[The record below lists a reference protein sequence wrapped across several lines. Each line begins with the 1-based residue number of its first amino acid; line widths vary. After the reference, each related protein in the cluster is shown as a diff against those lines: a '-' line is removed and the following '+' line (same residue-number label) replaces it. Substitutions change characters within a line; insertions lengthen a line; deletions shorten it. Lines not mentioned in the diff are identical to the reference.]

1 MDRHDLNRM
10 FDALAPVPGR
20 EGELLDELL
29 QDGVRRKNPMKNWK
43 RVVVAGVAAALLIT
57 GAAAAVVVPELNR
70 SLRSVLDIE
79 AEDKTSAELLAPGT
93 MAVDITTE
101 SNGATL
107 HITQVLRDQVCIVVV
122 GEFST
127 GEGTVLD
134 TGDFSPSCWKPRGFD
149 TKIPQFVNAEG
160 EPSDYECE
168 RRMGEATWWSMAD
181 EDPLDDRC
189 SVYFRFSGYSG
200 DMTDDMAAMRVVAK
214 DFGYYVGGKKEN
226 YTTIPGDWSFEVPLP
241 QKDIGYVWDTDD
253 LITNLDGADINLRKV
268 YLSPMELELTFF
280 REGSTLSYSEAE
292 DDAAKAVVTRWW
304 AFPLQAILTTKDGKS
319 VTLDWQGSGGSIGEK
334 ENVAKFIIADFNSL
348 DKKGDYI
355 DPADFVGGALTL
367 EWRAEDGEI
376 DTVSFPLDDLQSV
389 SP

>member
-10 FDALAPVPGR
+10 FDAMAPVPGR

-57 GAAAAVVVPELNR
+57 GAAAAVVMPELNR

-79 AEDKTSAELLAPGT
+79 AEDKTSTELLAPGT

-107 HITQVLRDQVCIVVV
+107 HITQVLRDQVHIVVV

-134 TGDFSPSCWKPRGFD
+134 TGDFSPGCWKPQGFHGELP
-149 TKIPQFVNAEG
+149 KFVNAEG
-160 EPSDYECE
+160 EPSDYERNE
-168 RRMGEATWWSMAD
+168 YTTRQAMWWSMAD
-181 EDPLDDRC
+181 ENPLDDRC

-200 DMTDDMAAMRVVAK
+200 DMTDDMAAMRVAAK
-214 DFGYYVGGKKEN
+214 DFAYYIGGEHEN
-226 YTTIPGDWSFEVPLP
+226 YTVIPGDWSFEVPLP
-241 QKDIGYVWDTDD
+241 QKDIGYVWETDD
-253 LITNLDGADINLRKV
+253 LITNLDGADISLRKV
-268 YLSPMELELTFF
+268 YLSPMELELTYF
-280 REGSTLSYSEAE
+280 REGGAPIYGEAE
-292 DDAAKAVVTRWW
+292 DDVVSRWW
-304 AFPLQAILTTKDGKS
+304 GFPLQAILTTKDGKS
-319 VTLDWQGSGGSIGEK
+319 VTLDCQGSGGSIGENK
-334 ENVAKFIIADFNSL
+334 YAVKFIIADFISL
-348 DKKGDYI
+348 NKKGDYI

-376 DTVSFPLDDLQSV
+376 DSASFPLDDLQSV